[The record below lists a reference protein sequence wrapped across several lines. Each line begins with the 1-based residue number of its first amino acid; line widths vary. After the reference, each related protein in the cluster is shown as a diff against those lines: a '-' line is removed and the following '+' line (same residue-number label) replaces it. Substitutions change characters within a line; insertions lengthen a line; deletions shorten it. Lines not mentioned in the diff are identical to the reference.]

1 MKEERI
7 IKGLLF
13 KLTCPFCP
21 EQYDVFRVEDYD
33 TSKEYETLVYNK
45 AVAYVRL
52 RWGYLTVEV
61 PTVGGKRIYT
71 HFFEDSYKGC
81 FDDKKE
87 REKFL
92 NIIADKILEDLERKR
107 KE

>member
-33 TSKEYETLVYNK
+33 ASKEYEALVYNK
-45 AVAYVRL
+45 AVAYVSFSL
-52 RWGYLTVEV
+52 
-61 PTVGGKRIYT
+61 
-71 HFFEDSYKGC
+71 
-81 FDDKKE
+81 
-87 REKFL
+87 
-92 NIIADKILEDLERKR
+92 
-107 KE
+107 